1 MSQSSIPAI
10 PCRGHRQHT
19 PCIRK
24 AGRGHGSGRSHPP
37 IRSPAPRNPEGSPPI
52 KVRFRSGSSIALPR
66 PGGSRPP
73 QGFPAIIVLL
83 KSIVHLC
90 REGENAEQE
99 RRHEEDQE
107 GAERPFEGEPLML
120 ASSEERRVGKECVST
135 GRSRCS

>member
-1 MSQSSIPAI
+1 M
-10 PCRGHRQHT
+10 
-19 PCIRK
+19 IR
-24 AGRGHGSGRSHPP
+24 RPPRSTRTDTLVPYTTLF
-37 IRSPAPRNPEGSPPI
+37 RS
-52 KVRFRSGSSIALPR
+52 FRSGSSIALPR

-120 ASSEERRVGKECVST
+120 AEFDADRKSTRLNSSH
-135 GRSRCS
+135 